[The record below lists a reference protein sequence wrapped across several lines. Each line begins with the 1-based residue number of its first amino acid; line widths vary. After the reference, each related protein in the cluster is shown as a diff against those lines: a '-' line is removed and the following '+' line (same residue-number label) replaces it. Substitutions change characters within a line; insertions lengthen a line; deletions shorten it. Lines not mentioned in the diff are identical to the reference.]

1 MHACAAV
8 GRPVQAGV
16 SLSLPLVLGWPS
28 ATVHRGCSAFASG
41 EVALICPDP
50 CLPWCGFAAGRG
62 CATGNPTDGNVLSI
76 VPDARVLLM

>member
-16 SLSLPLVLGWPS
+16 SLPLVLGWPS
-28 ATVHRGCSAFASG
+28 AMST
-41 EVALICPDP
+41 EVAAHLQAVNRLECPDP